1 MARTR
6 LIGGVALGA
15 IAAIASFAC
24 GAQQS
29 SNQTTG
35 PQPGITKDTI
45 TIGATFPASG
55 PASAYYSVAKGADA
69 YFEYVNAHGGVAGG
83 HKIKF
88 IVLDDQYSANVTPA
102 KARELVEQDN
112 VFLTFGDLGTP
123 NNLAVRDYYN
133 QQKVPQVQVFT
144 GSDHWGND
152 YSQFPWTMGWQPDYG
167 AESIIYAKYV
177 KENESSAKIAILFQN
192 DDYGQ
197 DYVKGLQKGF
207 GSDYD
212 KFVVKTATYN
222 QGDPTDMSSQVN
234 QLKASGATSFYVVA
248 TPAYAANAV
257 TNAVKSGWNPKLI
270 MNNVSASA
278 STWRGVSKSLGSS
291 AQLDGMISTAY
302 LKDPLDT
309 ARYAND
315 KGVQLFKTVM
325 TDYGSALATPAC
337 PADGSDAFCV
347 AGMGSAY
354 TLVSVLNKAQKDGQ
368 LTRKHVMDIECCN
381 LHITDDPLL
390 LPGMVVYT
398 SKTDHFPIRQMQVE
412 KWQTDHWVLVGNLL
426 DGRPGGTPK

>member
-1 MARTR
+1 VGA
-6 LIGGVALGA
+6 LALGGVAA
-15 IAAIASFAC
+15 IVSFAC

-29 SNQTTG
+29 TNQQATG

-45 TIGATFPASG
+45 TIGATFPVSG
-55 PASAYYSVAKGADA
+55 SAAAYYSVAKGADA
-69 YFEYVNAHGGVAGG
+69 YFEYVNANGGIGG
-83 HKIKF
+83 KKIKY
-88 IVLDDQYSANVTPA
+88 IVLDDQYLPANTPA

-123 NNLAVRDYYN
+123 TNLSVRDYYN
-133 QQKVPQVQVFT
+133 QQKVPQLQVFT

-152 YSQFPWTMGWQPDYG
+152 YSQYPWTLGWQPDYG

-177 KENESSAKIAILFQN
+177 KQNESNDKIAILYQN

-197 DYVKGLQKGF
+197 DYVKGLQQGF

-212 KFVVKTATYN
+212 KYVVKTATYN
-222 QGDPTDMSSQVN
+222 AGDPTDMSSQVN
-234 QLKASGATSFYVVA
+234 QLKASGANTFYVVA

-278 STWRGVSKSLGSS
+278 STWRGVVKGLGSS
-291 AQLDGMISTAY
+291 AQIDGMISTAY

-309 ARYAND
+309 TRYAND
-315 KGVQLFKTVM
+315 KGVQLFKSVM
-325 TDYGSALATPAC
+325 EQYGGALATPAC
-337 PADGSDAFCV
+337 PSDGSDAFCV
-347 AGMGSAY
+347 SGMASAY
-354 TLVSVLNKAQKDGQ
+354 TLVEVLKKANSDGQ
-368 LTRKHVMDIECCN
+368 LTRKHVMDIECCSMHFSDN
-381 LHITDDPLL
+381 PLL
-390 LPGMVVYT
+390 LNGMVVYT
-398 SKTDHFPIRQMQVE
+398 SKNDHFPIRQMQIE
-412 KWQTDHWVLVGNLL
+412 KWQTDHFVLVGNLV